1 MSPAEI
7 VQLTIPGVSGRRKPS
22 TPKQYR
28 EEFLRRTESARL
40 VSGLS
45 REELVERLAEA
56 SGSRIKLDTYKRWET
71 RTLMPHHLIIPFCDI
86 TGADPYMLL
95 TGQPFKLGRTPAN
108 RPPTPAKN
116 AA

>member
-1 MSPAEI
+1 MSPAI
-7 VQLTIPGVSGRRKPS
+7 VIQLTIPGVSGRRRPS

-40 VSGLS
+40 VSGLK
-45 REELVERLAEA
+45 REELVEALAGLSETK
-56 SGSRIKLDTYKRWET
+56 IKLDTYKRWET
-71 RTLMPHHLIIPFCDI
+71 RTLMPHHLIIPFCEI

-95 TGQPFKLGRTPAN
+95 TGTPFRLGRTTPPHLPAQHH
-108 RPPTPAKN
+108 K